1 MSNTMTHAA
10 ASLIAFRDRVEA
22 AFLDRRIRCPV
33 HLPSDGQAEPL
44 LRIFED
50 VRPQDWV
57 FSGWR
62 SMWHGLLKGI
72 PEEELFQMIL
82 DGRSMYLMDKHRHF
96 VCSSIVG
103 GVLPIALGV
112 AAGIKRWYE
121 GLKEYADKAKMGFEN
136 PKPSRVWVFSGD
148 MTARSGLF
156 HETLEYAK
164 GHALPMRFVQEN
176 NGLSTDTPT
185 EAAWGDIY
193 DGRSPEMDYYSYDRN
208 KPHVGVGTHVSF
220 F

>member
-1 MSNTMTHAA
+1 MTNHTA

-44 LRIFED
+44 FRIFED

-62 SMWHGLLKGI
+62 SMWHALLKGM
-72 PEEELFQMIL
+72 PEGDVFGQIVA
-82 DGRSMYLMDKHRHF
+82 GRSMYLMSREYRF
-96 VCSSIVG
+96 MCSSIVG

-112 AAGIKRWYE
+112 AAGIKRSGE
-121 GLKEYADKAKMGFEN
+121 DARVYA
-136 PKPSRVWVFSGD
+136 FSGD

-156 HETLEYAK
+156 HETMQYAN
-164 GHALPMRFVQEN
+164 GHALPMRFVVEDN
-176 NGLSTDTPT
+176 SVSTDSPT
-185 EAAWGDIY
+185 AETWGMGTEVANIEWY
-193 DGRSPEMDYYSYDRN
+193 MYERN
-208 KPHVGVGTHVSF
+208 RPHVGLERYVTF
-220 F
+220 